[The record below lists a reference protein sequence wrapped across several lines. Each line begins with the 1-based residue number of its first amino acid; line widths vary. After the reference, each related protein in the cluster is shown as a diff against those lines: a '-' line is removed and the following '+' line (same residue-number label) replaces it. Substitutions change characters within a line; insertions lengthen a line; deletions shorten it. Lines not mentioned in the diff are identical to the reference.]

1 MKRFALLETSKNSNG
16 MHTCN
21 LLQKY
26 VQVRVF
32 GFLSEIKY
40 KSQSNKTCKSNIN
53 IFNEGAYIPQ
63 VFVPRVETGCE
74 LGRLEALVDANN
86 QRVVLRSSR
95 RLTIKVHLQIQRI
108 GTCMLHI
115 QDMMMS

>member
-1 MKRFALLETSKNSNG
+1 MKRLALLEIGKNNIS
-16 MHTCN
+16 MHTTY
-21 LLQKY
+21 KY
-26 VQVRVF
+26 VF
-32 GFLSEIKY
+32 DFSSEIEY
-40 KSQSNKTCKSNIN
+40 KSESNKTCQSNIN
-53 IFNEGAYIPQ
+53 IFHGGAYIPE

-86 QRVVLRSSR
+86 QRVVLRSPR